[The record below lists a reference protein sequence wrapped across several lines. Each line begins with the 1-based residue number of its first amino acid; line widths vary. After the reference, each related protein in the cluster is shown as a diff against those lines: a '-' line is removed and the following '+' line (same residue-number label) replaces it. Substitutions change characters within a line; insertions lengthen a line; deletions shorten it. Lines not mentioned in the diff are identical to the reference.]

1 MSEDLLKSLL
11 PALHIAAFER
21 REDGS
26 FTSLAPPPAWFGR
39 LVADPA
45 FPFLGHILE
54 EANVFWRSGGPGLRE
69 WGPVA
74 EVDATVERRL
84 GRVVLR
90 ERLAQALVLEQPL
103 QDALDRLHRPQ
114 RAFEPRPT
122 PAGHD
127 HRELARP
134 HLPEPLAVDHDR
146 HAGREVRLAEEE
158 LPAAA
163 KLDDDGVAQTLR
175 PGGSAAASARSRSR
189 R

>member
-11 PALHIAAFER
+11 PALDIAAFER

-74 EVDATVERRL
+74 EVDASGAEFHYKVAAVVTADARFLVFRLDQATEQIRRVMQTIRSRQL
-84 GRVVLR
+84 EAEQSGP
-90 ERLAQALVLEQPL
+90 ESAAGQTARLTARHAAHALDEVLERFRKGGGDVAELSATSEALL
-103 QDALDRLHRPQ
+103 QAVRALDEPTRLRQ
-114 RAFEPRPT
+114 
-122 PAGHD
+122 
-127 HRELARP
+127 
-134 HLPEPLAVDHDR
+134 
-146 HAGREVRLAEEE
+146 
-158 LPAAA
+158 
-163 KLDDDGVAQTLR
+163 
-175 PGGSAAASARSRSR
+175 
-189 R
+189 

>member
-74 EVDATVERRL
+74 EVDASGAEFHYKVAAVVTERPNRWNNQSAIIDCTTKPPPNASRL
-84 GRVVLR
+84 NN
-90 ERLAQALVLEQPL
+90 AA
-103 QDALDRLHRPQ
+103 
-114 RAFEPRPT
+114 RA
-122 PAGHD
+122 
-127 HRELARP
+127 
-134 HLPEPLAVDHDR
+134 
-146 HAGREVRLAEEE
+146 
-158 LPAAA
+158 
-163 KLDDDGVAQTLR
+163 
-175 PGGSAAASARSRSR
+175 
-189 R
+189 